1 MSGTAPSKEQS
12 RFAINLRQLHW
23 HRLYAPLL
31 LCLALALYTTI
42 QLGRGGIGFWVDLAF
57 SFWSMRLLFVL
68 ALILMWPKT
77 YARWM
82 SALLML
88 PVAIAYIWQV
98 GSLELYAVQMRFLSF
113 KEVSDLFNADATRGI
128 IWEQLISIRV
138 VLFFIIFYSVYFFLD
153 HRLKKWL
160 PQQWSMLI
168 VLVVVPLLIIGQVS
182 SDRGVHRDRLVY
194 ANARVCMPWSSAH
207 RILERI
213 PIANLAQAQAHW
225 LQKGSPMWEK
235 EPSSYFSA
243 FGDRYH
249 GRSVVVILLES
260 HALMNIDRFVEDAV
274 GAKPSSPFLS
284 ALYDQGIGF
293 EEYFATGFSTSS
305 AAWSLL
311 ASAPYFD
318 AVSFSPHL
326 AQLGTIPDFQARKYH
341 VDWLKAASI
350 EFAHFHELTR
360 NLNIAA
366 GIDDDE
372 SMRMKALDDTYW
384 TAWGMP
390 DEQIFQVS
398 LDRVQKKVN
407 EQQPFLHF
415 VLTVSNHIPFKFPKH
430 LDGHTLTRD
439 YFGGMRYADHALR
452 QYITGIQR
460 IPEDQRPIVFIT
472 ADTAYRGEGTYL
484 FDQDSIP
491 VEPSESLRVPALLL
505 LPDGAR
511 PVARIQQLSN
521 HEDALPFLAELV
533 GVQTAYRKRYQ
544 TSRRRVVA
552 IKDYEGFSIISPK
565 HYLYGTSF
573 LMKRKTY
580 WRYAFSDLASDI
592 GTDLLNCRH
601 YLHETAESIWQQKE
615 GETVHRENNWDAL
628 SSPYP
633 WRNRGIDPSRD

>member
-12 RFAINLRQLHW
+12 RLAINLRQLHW
-23 HRLYAPLL
+23 HRLYAPVL

-68 ALILMWPKT
+68 ALILMWSKT
-77 YARWM
+77 HARWM

-88 PVAIAYIWQV
+88 PIAVAYIWQV
-98 GSLELYAVQMRFLSF
+98 GSIELYAVQMRFLSF

-138 VLFFIIFYSVYFFLD
+138 VLFFIIFYSVYFSLD
-153 HRLKKWL
+153 HWLKKWL

-213 PIANLAQAQAHW
+213 PIANLAQAQKHW
-225 LQKGSPMWEK
+225 LQTDSPLWEK
-235 EPSSYFSA
+235 EPSTYFSA

-260 HALMNIDRFVEDAV
+260 HALKNVDRFVEEAV
-274 GAKPSSPFLS
+274 GARPSSPYLS
-284 ALYDQGIGF
+284 ALYDQGISF
-293 EEYFATGFSTSS
+293 DEYFATGFSTNS
-305 AAWSLL
+305 AVWSLL

-326 AQLGTIPDFQARKYH
+326 VQLGAIPDFQTRNYQI
-341 VDWLKAASI
+341 DWLQASSI
-350 EFAHFHELTR
+350 KFAHFYELTQ
-360 NLNIAA
+360 NLNIEADLKDEESARMMQA
-366 GIDDDE
+366 GD
-372 SMRMKALDDTYW
+372 SYW

-390 DEQIFQVS
+390 DEQLFQVS
-398 LDRVQKKVN
+398 LSRLQRKINNK
-407 EQQPFLHF
+407 QTFLHF
-415 VLTVSNHIPFKFPKH
+415 VLTVSNHIPFTFPSDIEGQQ
-430 LDGHTLTRD
+430 LSRD
-439 YFGGMRYADHALR
+439 YFGGMRYADSALQ
-452 QYITGIQR
+452 QYIAGIRR
-460 IPEDQRPIVFIT
+460 IPEADRPIVFIT
-472 ADTAYRGEGTYL
+472 ADTAYRAEGAYVL
-484 FDQDSIP
+484 DQDSIP
-491 VEPSESLRVPALLL
+491 VEPSESMRVPALLL

-511 PVARIQQLSN
+511 PMARIQQIAN
-521 HEDALPFLAELV
+521 HEDVLPFLAELV
-533 GVQTAYRKRYQ
+533 GVSTAFGQRYKS
-544 TSRRRVVA
+544 SRRRVVA
-552 IKDYEGFSIISPK
+552 VKDYEGFSIVAPQ
-565 HYLYGTSF
+565 HYLYGASF
-573 LMKRKTY
+573 LMRRTNF
-580 WRYAFSDLASDI
+580 WRYEFADLDSDTGA
-592 GTDLLNCRH
+592 DLLNCRR
-601 YLHETAESIWQQKE
+601 YLHDTAERIWQQKE

-633 WRNRGIDPSRD
+633 WRNRGVDPSRD